1 MNKQLSVTPSLCCIK
16 STALPSSYF
25 NRNQNN
31 SMLPFGI
38 KHLHTLILCVKS
50 WNSRTFRETLKFF
63 KGKSEFKN
71 LHQIPSKYCLFYL
84 YVCIFTK
91 AETTIQLIREK
102 TQCVDYRTVEGD
114 GKNIFQKHAL
124 YLRKSL
130 LFVNFCQAHGRSL
143 HLRTCTQGD
152 KHPDIMHFT
161 LLLNFK
167 LSGNTRVCGE

>member
-1 MNKQLSVTPSLCCIK
+1 MKLSNFSREKVNSKICIK
-16 STALPSSYF
+16 YLLNT
-25 NRNQNN
+25 
-31 SMLPFGI
+31 
-38 KHLHTLILCVKS
+38 V
-50 WNSRTFRETLKFF
+50 
-63 KGKSEFKN
+63 
-71 LHQIPSKYCLFYL
+71 YL

-124 YLRKSL
+124 SLRKSL